1 MPIMTP
7 EDVRYNQLIKT
18 FASEP
23 EPAFETVEEQEA
35 NWGQV
40 WGCRN
45 DVGRLQSVLMHRPG
59 DELKI
64 VDPDKK
70 IDELGAYGDPETGW
84 YWRGAEPPD
93 LPAMQAQHDAL
104 VKTLEENQV
113 RVVML
118 DECAPGRM
126 KSCYTR
132 DVVIAVDGGAIV
144 CRLGPRVRRGEE
156 MPATRTLA
164 KLGMPILRT
173 INGTGICEGGSF
185 AWINEQTAVIGIS
198 SRVNEEA
205 ARQIDEVLAPMGIEL
220 IRMQVPG
227 FRLHIDGM
235 FVMVDVD
242 TALVNPIL
250 LPFAFMEDLQKRGI
264 RLIELSPEDEPFTIN
279 CLAIAPGRVIM
290 SETSE
295 RTLEKLDKAGI
306 EVIQLDYEAVWRG
319 GGGIHCSTAPLA
331 RERLT

>member
-23 EPAFETVEEQEA
+23 EPAFETSEEQES

-45 DVGRLQSVLMHRPG
+45 DVGRLRSVLMHRPG
-59 DELKI
+59 DELNI

-156 MPATRTLA
+156 MPASRTLA

-185 AWINEQTAVIGIS
+185 AWINEKTAVIGIS

-220 IRMQVPG
+220 LRMQVPG

-235 FVMVDVD
+235 FVMLDVD

-250 LPFAFMEDLQKRGI
+250 LPFAFMEELQTRGV

-319 GGGIHCSTAPLA
+319 GGGIHCSTSPLA
-331 RERLT
+331 RDRLS

>member
-1 MPIMTP
+1 MPIMSP
-7 EDVRYNQLIKT
+7 EDVRYNMMIKT

-23 EPAFETVEEQEA
+23 EPAFEDAGEQDA
-35 NWGQV
+35 VWGQH

-45 DVGRLQSVLMHRPG
+45 DVGRLRTVLMHRPG
-59 DELKI
+59 DELDTVDPAKRMEEI
-64 VDPDKK
+64 GGYGDPDK
-70 IDELGAYGDPETGW
+70 GW
-84 YWRGAEPPD
+84 YWRGATPPD

-104 VKTLEENQV
+104 VKILEENQV

-118 DECAPGRM
+118 DRCAAGRM
-126 KSCYTR
+126 KSVYTR

-156 MPATRTLA
+156 LPASRTLTA
-164 KLGMPILRT
+164 LGMPIIRT
-173 INGTGICEGGSF
+173 ITGTGIMEGGSF
-185 AWINEQTAVIGIS
+185 AWINENTAVIGLS

-205 ARQIDEVLAPMGIEL
+205 ARQIEEVLAPMGVEL
-220 IRMQVPG
+220 LRMQVPG

-250 LPFAFMEDLQKRGI
+250 CPFVFMEELKARGI
-264 RLIELSPEDEPFTIN
+264 RLIELSPEDEPFSIN

-306 EVIQLDYEAVWRG
+306 EVISLDYEAVWRG

-331 RERLT
+331 RDRI

>member
-1 MPIMTP
+1 MSIMSP

-23 EPAFETVEEQEA
+23 KPAFQSSSEQDFV
-35 NWGQV
+35 WGAQ

-45 DVGRLQSVLMHRPG
+45 DVGDLKAVLMHRPG
-59 DELKI
+59 EEI
-64 VDPDKK
+64 EVVDPAKT
-70 IDELGAYGDPETGW
+70 IPELGAYGDPEAGW
-84 YWRGAEPPD
+84 YWRGETPPD

-104 VKTLEENQV
+104 VAVLEENGV

-132 DVVIAVDGGAIV
+132 DVVIGVDGGAIV
-144 CRLGPRVRRGEE
+144 GRLGPRIRRGEE
-156 MPATRTLA
+156 LPATRALA
-164 KLGMPILRT
+164 RVGCPILRT
-173 INGTGICEGGSF
+173 IDGTGIMEGGSF
-185 AWINEQTAVIGIS
+185 AWINEETAVIGLS

-205 ARQIDEVLAPMGIEL
+205 ARQIEELLAPRGVDL
-220 IRMQVPG
+220 LRVHVPG

-235 FVMVDVD
+235 LVMLDVD
-242 TALVNPIL
+242 TALINPLL
-250 LPFAFMEDLQKRGI
+250 LPFTFMEELKRRRI
-264 RLIELSPEDEPFTIN
+264 RLIELSPEDEPFSVN

-290 SETSE
+290 SETSQ
-295 RTLEKLDKAGI
+295 RTLEKLDAAGI
-306 EVIQLDYEAVWRG
+306 EIISLEYEAVYRG

-331 RERLT
+331 RDRIA

>member
-1 MPIMTP
+1 MPIMSP
-7 EDVRYNQLIKT
+7 EDVRYNMMIKT

-23 EPAFETVEEQEA
+23 EPAFEDAGEQA
-35 NWGQV
+35 FVWGQH

-45 DVGRLQSVLMHRPG
+45 DVGRLRAVLMHRPG
-59 DELKI
+59 DELHTVDPGKRMEEI
-64 VDPDKK
+64 GGYGDPDK
-70 IDELGAYGDPETGW
+70 GW
-84 YWRGAEPPD
+84 YWRGATPPD

-104 VKTLEENQV
+104 VKILEENQV

-118 DECAPGRM
+118 DRCAEGRM
-126 KSCYTR
+126 KSVYTR

-156 MPATRTLA
+156 LPASRTLTA
-164 KLGMPILRT
+164 LGMPIVRT
-173 INGTGICEGGSF
+173 ITGTGIMEGGSF
-185 AWINEQTAVIGIS
+185 AWIDENTAVIGLS

-205 ARQIDEVLAPMGIEL
+205 ARQIEEILRPMGVEL
-220 IRMQVPG
+220 LRMQVPG

-235 FVMVDVD
+235 FVMLDANI
-242 TALVNPIL
+242 ALVNPIL
-250 LPFAFMEDLQKRGI
+250 CPFVFMEELKARGI
-264 RLIELSPEDEPFTIN
+264 RLIELSPEDEPFSIN

-290 SETSE
+290 SETSD

-306 EVIQLDYEAVWRG
+306 EVISLDYEAVWRG

-331 RERLT
+331 RDRL